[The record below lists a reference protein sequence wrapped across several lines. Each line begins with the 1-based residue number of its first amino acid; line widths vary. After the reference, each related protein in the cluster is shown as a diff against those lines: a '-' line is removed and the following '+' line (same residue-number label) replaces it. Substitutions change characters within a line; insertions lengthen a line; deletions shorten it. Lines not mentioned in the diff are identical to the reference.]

1 MRNAAESLMNER
13 VSIWISW
20 EGWGLV
26 CGMQLMNVRQS
37 ISLFG
42 SAGKD
47 SGLTC

>member
-26 CGMQLMNVRQS
+26 CGMQLMNVRRV
-37 ISLFG
+37 FG
-42 SAGKD
+42 SADECEEGIWI
-47 SGLTC
+47 S